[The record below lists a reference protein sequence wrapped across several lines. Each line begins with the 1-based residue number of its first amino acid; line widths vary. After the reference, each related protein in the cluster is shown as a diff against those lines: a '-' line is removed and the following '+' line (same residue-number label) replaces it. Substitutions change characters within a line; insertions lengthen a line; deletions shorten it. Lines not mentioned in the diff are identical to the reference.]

1 VTADLRK
8 LSTGRADYYVR
19 EVARDHEEYLS
30 GHGESPGQYLGK
42 GSAALGKHGVCSEEE
57 FRRLFAWQHPDTG
70 QQLGRAPRSD
80 AMPAW
85 DLVLRP
91 VKDVA
96 ILYGLGDQHTSRAAR
111 HAHDVGVREAVAYLD
126 GQVGTRRGRGGAE
139 HVCGA
144 GLVVVGFTHRV
155 SRAGDPL
162 PHDHLIIINR
172 TQGPDG
178 VWRTLD
184 SRDLLAHRLAAD
196 AVYRAAYQRELSRT
210 LGIEWGEPDRWG
222 NRPIVGMPQELVK
235 RFSKR
240 HEQIT
245 AELERLAR
253 EEGKQRTG
261 KLVQYVAHATRQ
273 PKTQET
279 PETLHGRWQQEARE
293 CGFDPE
299 RLLGQVCGRVRQ
311 PPERLNP
318 EGRTVRR
325 VFNQLACPE
334 GLTEQASTFTRAEV
348 LVALGNNLV
357 AVDAAELGA
366 LADRF
371 CAERAVPVVGEP
383 AARER
388 RYTTPELL
396 QVEQRLIAAGVD
408 RAGEHTA
415 VCSHQSVRAALAAYP
430 TIGKD
435 QEAMVRDLTQ
445 GGAGVA
451 LVVGKAGTGKTYALG
466 AARHAWQLD
475 GYRVLGA
482 APTGI
487 ATVSLDSEGFEHPRT
502 VDALLAELDAE
513 QHPGRRRAREHRGDH
528 GDHRGDRQEGPV
540 LDQRT
545 VLVVDEAGMLGSRK
559 LARLQEHA
567 QRAGAKLVLVG
578 DDRQLASIEA
588 GGGFRG
594 LRLRLGASVLVEN
607 RRQQEAWERQAVE
620 HIRNGDLEEA
630 LAAYRAHGRMV
641 AAETPDQLKATL
653 VADWWASFRQG
664 ERVAILAYRRSEV
677 DQFNLACRRLLQEDG
692 RLGPQ
697 ELQVGDRVFAVGDV
711 VVCGKNALRTLG
723 VANGSRGQI
732 LAVDLDQRSLT
743 IRLDNGQHASLTR
756 EYLERRPRWWL
767 RSNPDRR
774 TLDLGYAT
782 TGHRAQGITLDRAL
796 VRVAGMEDRGWFYVG
811 ATRAAR
817 ATRFYDVVS
826 PEPRPAELELDLPK
840 VAPTSMDERLA
851 GVAGRDGSKQ
861 LALDAA
867 ETAPLALRRLSKRQL
882 RDERDRVAALLR
894 EAPPDRGRL
903 LARATDQRQ
912 HAEQQLTDATA
923 AVKVAQQRV
932 AALGQGAGRL
942 LRHQQLAEARERLAL
957 ADTAAQLARQQAD
970 RAADWERQARIA
982 QQQRQ
987 AWQERYAPVLVADQA
1002 RAQEL
1007 AWRDQ
1012 ADVRALALER
1022 PGWLRELGQPPAT
1035 IKGQRAFW
1043 QTVQRVQQYRERCA
1057 ITDPDQPLGPEPRS
1071 ADLEQ
1076 RRHHRVTQQAIDR
1089 LQQRQRVERQQRAD
1103 QLDRA
1108 HAERPARAG
1117 RERPSRSDE
1126 RERGSREREAG

>member
-1 VTADLRK
+1 MTADLRK

-1126 RERGSREREAG
+1126 RERGGREREAG

>member
-1 VTADLRK
+1 MTADLRK
-8 LSTGRADYYVR
+8 LSVGRADYYVR

-42 GSAALGKHGVCSEEE
+42 GSAALGKHGVCSEKE
-57 FRRLFAWQHPDTG
+57 FRQLFAWQHPDTG
-70 QQLGRAPRSD
+70 ERLGRAPRCD

-96 ILYGLGDQHTSRAAR
+96 ILYGLGDARTSRAGRA
-111 HAHDVGVREAVAYLD
+111 AHEVGVRAAVAYLD

-139 HVCGA
+139 HVGGG

-196 AVYRAAYQRELSRT
+196 AVYRAAYQRELTRS
-210 LGIEWGEPDRWG
+210 LGIEWGQADRWG
-222 NRPIVGMPQELVK
+222 NRPIVGMPEDLV
-235 RFSKR
+235 RAFSKR
-240 HEQIT
+240 HEQIS
-245 AELERLAR
+245 AELDRLER
-253 EEGKQRTG
+253 EEGKPRTG
-261 KLVQYVAHATRQ
+261 RLAQYVAHATRA

-293 CGFDPE
+293 RGYDPE
-299 RLLGQVCGRVRQ
+299 RLLDQVCGRVRE
-311 PPERLNP
+311 PPGRLNP

-325 VFNQLACPE
+325 VFNQLASPD
-334 GLTEQASTFTRAEV
+334 GLTANASTFTRAEV
-348 LVALGNNLV
+348 LVALGNNLA
-357 AVDAAELGA
+357 AVDPAELGR
-366 LADRF
+366 LADQF
-371 CAERAVPVVGEP
+371 CAQRAVPVVGEP
-383 AARER
+383 AAGER
-388 RYTTPELL
+388 RYTTPDLL

-408 RAGEHTA
+408 RAGEQTA

-451 LVVGKAGTGKTYALG
+451 LVVGKAGTGKTYGLG

-475 GYRVLGA
+475 GYRVLGT

-502 VDALLAELDAE
+502 VDALLAELDQEHA
-513 QHPGRRRAREHRGDH
+513 GRRRPPPGRHQ
-528 GDHRGDRQEGPV
+528 QEGPV
-540 LDQRT
+540 LDART

-588 GGGFRG
+588 GGGFRA
-594 LRLRLGASVLVEN
+594 LRLRLGASVLTEN

-620 HIRNGDLEEA
+620 HIRNGDLEQA

-653 VADWWASFRQG
+653 VADWWASFRRG
-664 ERVAILAYRRSEV
+664 ERVAILAYRRAEV
-677 DQFNLACRRLLQEDG
+677 DQFNLACRALLQADG

-697 ELQVGDRVFAVGDV
+697 ELQVGDRAFAVGDV

-723 VANGSRGQI
+723 VANGSRGQVTS
-732 LAVDLDQRSLT
+732 VDLQQRSMTL
-743 IRLDNGQHASLTR
+743 RLDNGQQAALTR

-767 RSNPDRR
+767 RGNPDRR
-774 TLDLGYAT
+774 TLDLAYAV
-782 TGHRAQGITLDRAL
+782 TGHRAQGVTLDRAL

-817 ATRFYDVVS
+817 ETRFYDVVH
-826 PEPRPAELELDLPK
+826 PEARPAELELDLPTIR
-840 VAPTSMDERLA
+840 PPGMEERLA

-861 LALDAA
+861 LAVDTA
-867 ETAPLALRRLSKRQL
+867 ETAPLALRRLSKRRL

-894 EAPPDRGRL
+894 EAPPDRSRL
-903 LARATDQRQ
+903 VAHTTEQRQ
-912 HAEQQLTDATA
+912 DAEQGLADAA
-923 AVKVAQQRV
+923 AREEAARRRV
-932 AALGQGAGRL
+932 AELGQGPGWL
-942 LRHQQLAEARERLAL
+942 LRRRELAQARDRLAL
-957 ADTAAQLARQQAD
+957 DETARRLARQQAD
-970 RAADWERQARIA
+970 RAADRERVVRRT
-982 QQQRQ
+982 QQEHL
-987 AWQERYAPVLVADQA
+987 AWHERYAPVLMADQA
-1002 RAQEL
+1002 RAREL
-1007 AWRDQ
+1007 AWRGRV
-1012 ADVRALALER
+1012 DVRALALER
-1022 PGWLRELGQPPAT
+1022 PGWLRELGQPPT
-1035 IKGQRAFW
+1035 TVKGQRAYW
-1043 QTVQRVQQYRERCA
+1043 QTVQRVQQYRERYGIA
-1057 ITDPDQPLGPEPRS
+1057 DPDRPLGPEPVGR
-1071 ADLEQ
+1071 DLEQ
-1076 RRHHRVTQQAIDR
+1076 RRHHRVTRQAIDR
-1089 LQQRQRVERQQRAD
+1089 LHERQRAERQQR
-1103 QLDRA
+1103 LDRR
-1108 HAERPARAG
+1108 ERAQVDQPRTRPTPARSA
-1117 RERPSRSDE
+1117 RLDE
-1126 RERGSREREAG
+1126 RERGGREREAG

>member
-1 VTADLRK
+1 MTADLRK

-782 TGHRAQGITLDRAL
+782 TGHRAQGVTLDRAL

>member
-8 LSTGRADYYVR
+8 LSAGRCDYYVR

-30 GHGESPGQYLGK
+30 GNGESPGRYLGA
-42 GSAALGKHGVCSEEE
+42 GAAALGKSGICSEQE
-57 FRRLFAWQHPDTG
+57 FRRLFAWHHPDTG
-70 QQLGRAPRSD
+70 QQLGRAPRCD

-96 ILYGLGDQHTSRAAR
+96 ILYALGDQRTSRAAR
-111 HAHDVGVREAVAYLD
+111 AAHEVGVRAAVAYLD

-139 HVCGA
+139 HVGGA

-178 VWRTLD
+178 GWRTLD

-196 AVYRAAYQRELSRT
+196 AVYRAAYQRELTRS
-210 LGIEWGEPDRWG
+210 LGIEWGQADRWG
-222 NRPIVGMPQELVK
+222 NRPIVGMPEDLV
-235 RFSKR
+235 RAFSKR

-245 AELERLAR
+245 AELERLQR

-261 KLVQYVAHATRQ
+261 RLVQYVAHATRQ
-273 PKTQET
+273 PKTHET
-279 PETLHGRWQQEARE
+279 PETLHGRWQTEARE
-293 CGFDPE
+293 RGYDPE
-299 RLLGQVCGRVRQ
+299 RLLDGVCGRVREL
-311 PPERLNP
+311 PGRLNP

-325 VFNQLACPE
+325 VFNQLAGAE

-348 LVALGNNLV
+348 LVALGDRLA
-357 AVDAAELGA
+357 AVDPAELGR

-371 CAERAVPVVGEP
+371 VAERAIPVVGEP
-383 AARER
+383 AAGER
-388 RYTTPELL
+388 RYTTSELL
-396 QVEQRLIAAGVD
+396 QVEQRLLAAGVD
-408 RAGEHTA
+408 RADEQTA
-415 VCSHQSVRAALAAYP
+415 VCSHTSVRGALAAYP

-475 GYRVLGA
+475 GYRVLGT

-502 VDALLAELDAE
+502 VDALLAELDTE
-513 QHPGRRRAREHRGDH
+513 QQPDRWRARE
-528 GDHRGDRQEGPV
+528 HRGDRQEGPV
-540 LDQRT
+540 LDART

-559 LARLQEHA
+559 LACLQDHA

-578 DDRQLASIEA
+578 DDRQLAAIEA

-620 HIRNGDLEEA
+620 HIRNGDLEDA
-630 LAAYRAHGRMV
+630 LAAYWAHGRMV

-653 VADWWASFRQG
+653 VADWWTSFQRG
-664 ERVAILAYRRSEV
+664 ERVAILAYRRAEV

-692 RLGPQ
+692 RLGPD
-697 ELQVGDRVFAVGDV
+697 ELQIGDRSFGVGDV

-723 VANGSRGQI
+723 VANGSRGQVTS
-732 LAVDLDQRSLT
+732 VDLEAGSLT
-743 IRLDNGQHASLTR
+743 IRLDNGQQAILTR
-756 EYLERRPRWWL
+756 DYLERRPRWWL
-767 RSNPDRR
+767 RGNPERR

-782 TGHRAQGITLDRAL
+782 TGHRAQGVTLDRAL
-796 VRVAGMEDRGWFYVG
+796 VRVAGMEDREWFYVG

-817 ATRFYDVVS
+817 ETRFYDVVH
-826 PEPRPAELELDLPK
+826 PEPRPAELELDLPTNRP
-840 VAPTSMDERLA
+840 ASMEERLV

-867 ETAPLALRRLSKRQL
+867 EAAPLALRRLSKREL

-903 LARATDQRQ
+903 LAHATDQRQ
-912 HAEQQLTDATA
+912 QAEQGLADATA
-923 AVKVAQQRV
+923 AVD
-932 AALGQGAGRL
+932 AAERQLAELRQGAGWL
-942 LRHQQLAEARERLAL
+942 LHRRELAQARERLAL
-957 ADTAAQLARQQAD
+957 TDAAAQLACQQAN
-970 RAADWERQARIA
+970 RAADRERQARLA

-1002 RAQEL
+1002 RAREL
-1007 AWRDQ
+1007 AWRGR

-1022 PGWLRELGQPPAT
+1022 PAWLRELGQPPGT
-1035 IKGQRAFW
+1035 VKGQRAYW
-1043 QTVQRVQQYRERCA
+1043 QTVERVQQYRERYGIA
-1057 ITDPDQPLGPEPRS
+1057 DPDRPLGPEPAGR
-1071 ADLEQ
+1071 DLEQ

-1089 LQQRQRVERQQRAD
+1089 LHERQRAERQQRAD

-1108 HAERPARAG
+1108 HSDRPARAD
-1117 RERPSRSDE
+1117 RARPSRSNE
-1126 RERGSREREAG
+1126 RERGGREREAG

>member
-1 VTADLRK
+1 MTADLRK

-620 HIRNGDLEEA
+620 HIRNGDLEET

-782 TGHRAQGITLDRAL
+782 TGHRAQGVTLDRAL

-1007 AWRDQ
+1007 AWRDR

-1108 HAERPARAG
+1108 YAERPARAD

>member
-1 VTADLRK
+1 MTADLRK

-311 PPERLNP
+311 PPEQLNP